1 MSADHPLDAYIQEK
15 IEQALEAHDSTIK
28 KEDAFAI
35 VSAILPEID
44 KLVAKQV
51 KLHLKILGEF
61 LAESL
66 EDKEENSGDA
76 KDS

>member
-1 MSADHPLDAYIQEK
+1 MSANHPLDDYIQKK
-15 IEQALEAHDSTIK
+15 IEEALEQHETTIK

-44 KLVAKQV
+44 KLVARQV

-66 EDKEENSGDA
+66 EEKEENSGDA

>member
-1 MSADHPLDAYIQEK
+1 MSVTHPLDAYIQEK
-15 IEQALEAHDSTIK
+15 IEKALLDHETTIN

-61 LAESL
+61 LVESL
-66 EDKEENSGDA
+66 EEKEENSGDA

>member
-1 MSADHPLDAYIQEK
+1 MSQNHPLDDYIQRK
-15 IEQALEAHDSTIK
+15 IEEALERHESTIK

-51 KLHLKILGEF
+51 KLHLRILGEF
-61 LAESL
+61 LSESL
-66 EDKEENSGDA
+66 DEQEDNSGDA

>member
-1 MSADHPLDAYIQEK
+1 MSANHPLDVYIQEK
-15 IEQALEAHDSTIK
+15 IEKALKEHETTIK

-51 KLHLKILGEF
+51 KLHLTLLGEF
-61 LAESL
+61 LSESL
-66 EDKEENSGDA
+66 GGKEENSGDA
-76 KDS
+76 EDS